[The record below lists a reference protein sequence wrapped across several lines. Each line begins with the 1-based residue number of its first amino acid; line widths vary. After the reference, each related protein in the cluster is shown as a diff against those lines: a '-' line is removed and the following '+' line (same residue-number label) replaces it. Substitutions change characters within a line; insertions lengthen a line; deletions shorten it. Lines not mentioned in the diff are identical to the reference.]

1 MAIVSLICSIVFAG
15 CAVFGVS
22 FSIYLHQ
29 QQRHN
34 DDKKK

>member
-1 MAIVSLICSIVFAG
+1 MAIVSLICSIVSAG
-15 CAVFGVS
+15 CAVFSVI

>member
-1 MAIVSLICSIVFAG
+1 MAIVSLICSIVSEG
-15 CAVFGVS
+15 CAVFGVI